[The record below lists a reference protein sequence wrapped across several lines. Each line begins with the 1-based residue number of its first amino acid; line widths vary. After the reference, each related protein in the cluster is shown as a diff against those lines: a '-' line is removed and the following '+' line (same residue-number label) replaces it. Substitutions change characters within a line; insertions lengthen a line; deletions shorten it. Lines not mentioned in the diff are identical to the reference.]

1 MAGPLIPIIMIGAR
15 IVKAVPRQKA
25 IELIKAGKAKW
36 AKHVARDIDEGIT
49 KIAGKGKG
57 APKMP
62 PLSSTARKKAATTAA
77 KKKATTTTAAKA
89 RLSKATTK
97 SQTKTTG
104 TSTAQARL
112 RKATGATTAGA
123 APKLP
128 IGKGPKGALPTGAS
142 TSKLSFARRPGRRKS
157 KTGLKEV
164 GLAAGIASGVGYFAG
179 TGKTKSVT
187 VKAGDTLSQIAQ
199 DNNTT
204 VAAIKKANPSIT
216 NIHRITPGQTIKVPK
231 VKDRKSVYQGMT
243 TAELQQPKKT
253 TTTAS
258 KIKYGPGGYGAS
270 KSGGIVKRKSGGTVK
285 KYAEGKMIGSKRLPR
300 SIPVRPKGIGAA
312 LKGWGKTGSS

>member
-1 MAGPLIPIIMIGAR
+1 MPLPALAIPVIMTGAR
-15 IVKAVPRQKA
+15 AVTRVAAKEA
-25 IELIKAGKAKW
+25 AKLIAAGKARY
-36 AKHVARDIDEGIT
+36 AKNVVKDIEKAIT
-49 KIAGKGKG
+49 QIRGKGKG

-62 PLSSTARKKAATTAA
+62 PLASTTRKKAAAAA
-77 KKKATTTTAAKA
+77 KKKAAAAAAAKK
-89 RLSKATTK
+89 KAAATK
-97 SQTKTTG
+97 IKRPGTALVPTTG
-104 TSTAQARL
+104 RSL
-112 RKATGATTAGA
+112 V
-123 APKLP
+123 P
-128 IGKGPKGALPTGAS
+128 IGKATV
-142 TSKLSFARRPGRRKS
+142 RKRKIPS
-157 KTGLKEV
+157 GLK
-164 GLAAGIASGVGYFAG
+164 AAGVIAG
-179 TGKTKSVT
+179 TVGVASLLDPYTGGTKSVT
-187 VKAGDTLSQIAQ
+187 VKAGDTLSQIAK

-204 VAAIKKANPSIT
+204 LAAIKKANPSIT

-300 SIPVRPKGIGAA
+300 PTIKKPWGAA
-312 LKGWGKTGSS
+312 IKGRGKGYKS